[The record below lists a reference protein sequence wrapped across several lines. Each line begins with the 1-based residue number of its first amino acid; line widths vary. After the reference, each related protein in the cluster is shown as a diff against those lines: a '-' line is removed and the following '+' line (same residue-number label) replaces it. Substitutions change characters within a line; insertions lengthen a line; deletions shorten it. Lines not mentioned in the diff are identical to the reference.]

1 MSGTIRLRDA
11 EIVDCEALSALALAS
26 KASWG
31 YDEAFM
37 EACRAELT
45 IAPEDVRNAR
55 VRVAYEA
62 DMLGFHGLRGE
73 ELEWLFVAPAAMGR
87 GIGRALLA
95 DACSIARANG
105 VASLRVEADPF
116 AAEFYEH
123 AGARRIGEAPS
134 ASIAGRVLPLYAID
148 VTSNL

>member
-1 MSGTIRLRDA
+1 MSGRNLLRDA
-11 EIVDCEALSALALAS
+11 KPSDCEALSALAFAS

-45 IAPEDVRNAR
+45 IEPEDLRNAR
-55 VRVAYEA
+55 VRIAYEA
-62 DMLGFHGLRGE
+62 EMLGFHGVRGE

-87 GIGRALLA
+87 GVGSALLA
-95 DACSIARANG
+95 DACEIARTSG
-105 VASLRVEADPF
+105 VETLRVEADPF

-123 AGARRIGEAPS
+123 AGAHRIGEAPS
-134 ASIAGRVLPLYAID
+134 ASIEGRILPLYAID
-148 VTSNL
+148 LTSVA

>member
-1 MSGTIRLRDA
+1 MIRDA
-11 EIVDCEALSALALAS
+11 EPSDCEQLSALAFAS

-45 IAPEDVRNAR
+45 IRPEDLRNAR
-55 VRVAYEA
+55 IRIAYEA
-62 DMLGFHGLRGE
+62 EMLGFHGVRGE

-87 GIGRALLA
+87 GVGRALLA
-95 DACSIARANG
+95 DACAIARTNG
-105 VASLRVEADPF
+105 VETLRVEADPF
-116 AAEFYEH
+116 AADFYER
-123 AGARRIGEAPS
+123 AGARRIGEVPS

-148 VTSNL
+148 VTSKP